1 MRAASPDDVFILAAV
16 MRPTLEDIAAFT
28 ADYLA
33 GEAVAVQV
41 FAAAFD
47 NTFLF
52 AMLAN
57 HITGCRKNLPGD
69 DQSVHTDL
77 SRRNSHAG

>member
-1 MRAASPDDVFILAAV
+1 

-57 HITGCRKNLPGD
+57 HITGCRKNLPAD
-69 DQSVHTDL
+69 DGLVMISQCILISLAVIHMPVEL
-77 SRRNSHAG
+77 